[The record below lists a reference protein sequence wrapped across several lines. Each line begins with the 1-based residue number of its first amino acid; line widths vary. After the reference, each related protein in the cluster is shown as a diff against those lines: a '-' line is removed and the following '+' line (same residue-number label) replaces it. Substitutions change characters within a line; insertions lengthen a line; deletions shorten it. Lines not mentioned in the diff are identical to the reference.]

1 MAEYTGSRRTSQSL
15 AAAPLSAAQ
24 AQNAFA
30 EDDAMLTCPECGAG
44 VRPDQEWC
52 TLCLNVLRA
61 PEPPPAPVIPEPM
74 VAVAVEPGVPAGPAT
89 PGEPAA
95 APALVFPA
103 APAPLPAELEAT
115 ANALLAQLAVETRK
129 ERLAV
134 PTFLDSK
141 AKVAVA
147 VTVGM
152 GVFSSVVLVGLSVMG
167 AVLR

>member
-1 MAEYTGSRRTSQSL
+1 VAEFTGSRRTSQPL

-44 VRPDQEWC
+44 VRPDQKWC
-52 TLCLNVLRA
+52 TLCLHVLSA
-61 PEPPPAPVIPEPM
+61 PEPPPVPVVPEPTD
-74 VAVAVEPGVPAGPAT
+74 AVV
-89 PGEPAA
+89 A

-103 APAPLPAELEAT
+103 EPTPLPAELEAT
-115 ANALLAQLAVETRK
+115 ADALLAQLAVESRK

-141 AKVAVA
+141 AKVALA

-152 GVFSSVVLVGLSVMG
+152 SVFSAVVLVGLSLVG